1 MVLVLASWKLRCSIN
16 PEEFESHQSFVETL
30 EHINEKMKFN
40 SSAEELELR
49 LTPENVV
56 YDVSQGKFL
65 KNMLV
70 SLLGK
75 FGQSH
80 CDESHTFLR

>member
-1 MVLVLASWKLRCSIN
+1 
-16 PEEFESHQSFVETL
+16 
-30 EHINEKMKFN
+30 MKFN
-40 SSAEELELR
+40 SSAEELKLR
-49 LTPENVV
+49 LTPQNVS

-65 KNMLV
+65 KNILV

-75 FGQSH
+75 FGQDS